1 MVKSLDN
8 CLPLSNAQSE
18 IWFAQQLD
26 VTNPIFN
33 TGEYTE
39 IQGEIDLLKFKE
51 AIRQTIL
58 EVESLHVS
66 FVETEDGICQT
77 VNKKPK
83 VTVDV
88 FDLSTESSPHDKA
101 IAWMKKDLK
110 VPTDLKQGPLFK
122 EAIFQIAPDKYYWYQ
137 RIHHIA
143 VDGFSFSLI
152 SRRVAQIYSS
162 IMKNI
167 DYKKGKLDSFS
178 LMIEEDI
185 EYRSSS
191 QYKEDKHFWE
201 KRFVD
206 QPEATSLSKES
217 TKISTEFIRETQ
229 FLNSVDLDK
238 LKESAINSGVNWAD
252 IFIAA
257 TGAYLHRITDSKEV
271 VLGLPVMCR
280 LGSKSLRIPG
290 MMMNLLP
297 LRLSIDSQMSLLDI
311 AKQVSTKINEIKK
324 HQRYRSEQIRRDLKL
339 LSDNQRLYGPIINVM
354 PFDYNLSFDGKR
366 GITHN
371 LSAGPIE
378 DISINVYYRANGQD
392 LRIDMDA
399 NPSVYRQ
406 DELKS
411 HLQRWMK
418 YINNV
423 NIDFLG
429 EPIKSIEVLSEDE
442 RNEILYQFNNT
453 KMEYPRNRTIHQLF
467 EEQVC
472 RTPNQLA
479 AVYENEKITYEELN
493 KRANQLARRLQEKG
507 VQPNQLIGIMV
518 ERSIEMI
525 VGILGILKSGGAY
538 VPIDPEYP
546 KERIEYILKDSNV
559 NILLTQNSLLENV
572 QYKGSVLN
580 LNEEENYSLN
590 VSNLEFLGHPSDL
603 AYVIYTSGTTGK
615 PKGVMVEHHGL
626 CNLKEYFKE
635 KIKMSE
641 EDRVLQFASL
651 SFDAAC
657 WEILMSLLI
666 GSSLYIPK
674 KQTILDYQLFIKY
687 MNENKITMALLP
699 PTYLSQIKPSD
710 LPSLE
715 KLITGGSAPTLELIE
730 KWRKYVTYINAY
742 GPTED
747 SIMTTVWIGNEE
759 FEGSTVPIGR
769 PIANH
774 NVYILNQN
782 TQLQPIGIAGELCVS
797 GEGIARGYLNLMELT
812 EEKFIDN
819 PFVQGEK
826 LYRTGDLAMWLPDGN
841 IKYLGRIDHQVKI
854 RGYRVEIGEVESA
867 ISNIKGV
874 QDTYVIDHTNS
885 NGDKALCAYYVAER
899 VFTVSEIKEY
909 LADQLPNYM
918 IPSYFISLEEIPVTP
933 NGKVDRKKL
942 PIPDENLDTGT
953 VYVGPRNTVEQELID
968 VWKSVLGIKKIG
980 ILDNFYDL
988 GGDSIKAIQVSSR
1001 SLQKGYKIEIS
1012 NLLKF
1017 PTISQLSNYVEPV
1030 TNIAEQGEVKGIVP
1044 LTPIQ
1049 SWFFET
1055 EFVNQYFNQ
1064 AMMLYQTERFNIE
1077 ILKKV
1082 MTHLVKHHDVLR
1094 TKFNKKEDNV
1104 EAEIY
1109 GMEADELF
1117 SLEVF
1122 NLEGVQKP
1130 SSIIES
1136 KANIIQSSIH
1146 IEKGPLVKLGLF
1158 QCDDGD
1164 HLLIVIHHL
1173 VIDLV
1178 SWRILL
1184 EDIRTAYDQ
1193 GLNGRDIELPN
1204 KTDSFKLWAEK
1215 LVEYA
1220 NSPVLEQERMY
1231 WDNIEHSQTEKVPVD
1246 YEENNILND
1255 SNDVFTIEIDKEETE
1270 KLIKQSNR
1278 AYHTEINDLLL
1289 TALGEA
1295 VHNWS
1300 GMTKILVNLEGHGR
1314 EDILK
1319 GVDVTRTV
1327 GWFTSQFPVL
1337 LTVESKTGIADRI
1350 KTIKECIREIP
1361 NKGIGYGILRYLSKN
1376 KRETSNYL
1384 NPEISFNYFG
1394 QMDQDFEN
1402 NAFRMSSYCTGKTM
1416 DEKTK
1421 RLYKLN
1427 IHGVVQN
1434 EKLIFEIDYSKANYQ
1449 RDTIE
1454 KLGEYFKKSLK
1465 AIIQHCVCK
1474 KESEITPSDL
1484 TLKGLSLKE
1493 LEKIICNTKHI
1504 GEIENIYNLTPMQK
1518 GMLFHS
1524 LIDDDNGSYF
1534 EQMAFDLKGELQV
1547 GAFRKSIEMLV
1558 KRHEILR
1565 TNVYPFRN
1573 NEYVQIVYK
1582 DKKVHCDYKDIR
1594 NENQDAYIKSYMD
1607 FNKSNGFNLEEDTLL
1622 KIAIFKIDEQK
1633 HRVIFSF
1640 PHIIMDGWCMPLIL
1654 KEWLEHYDMIIGNK
1668 TINPTMVTPYSRYID
1683 WLNKRDVDAAS
1694 NYWQSYLADYED
1706 QTFIPNEKIQTGSD
1720 FYNKDMVVCNLSE
1733 DVTKKLQE
1741 LAIRS
1746 RVTLNTVMQTIWGVL
1761 LQKYNNTQDVVF
1773 GSVVSGRPEEI
1784 PGIETMIGLFINTIP
1799 IRVRNEKD
1807 MNFMELMK
1815 SVQKSAIESKLYD
1828 TYPLYEIQLK
1838 TEQKQGLIHHIM
1850 LFENYPVKQKSNQ
1863 AADGSN
1869 KISIENF
1876 QGEEQTNYNFN
1887 IKVIPGRELRIQFDY
1902 NTNAYERSS
1911 IQCIGNHLITLINQI
1926 IEKPEVSIGM
1936 LNIITEEE
1944 KTQILKVFNDTK
1956 MDYPNDKT
1964 IHELFEEQVELTPE
1978 QIALVFGEQKLTYK
1992 QLNERANQLARTL
2005 RAKGVTENQLVAIMT
2020 DRSIEMIVGILGILK
2035 SGGVYVPIDPD
2046 YPEDRKKFLLQDSG
2060 TKLLL
2065 IQQHLKN
2072 SISFKGQV
2080 LDLSQEESYDENVNN
2095 LESIVG
2101 PNSLAYVIYTSG
2113 TTGKPKGVMLEHH
2126 GLCNLQLYFKNTLQM
2141 NESDRVAQF
2150 ANLSFDASLWEIFS
2164 AFFSGATLYIPN
2176 KSEVLDYALFEQ
2188 FIIKHG
2194 ITALSLTPAYA
2205 IYLDPKKLPTLEKVV
2220 TSGSSSSGELVNKWK
2235 KHVLY
2240 INGYGPTENTICTS
2254 TWLST
2259 EGYNNKLIPI
2269 GKPIQNHNMYIV
2281 DANTNL
2287 QPIGVAGEICLSGVG
2302 LAKGYLNREDLT
2314 SEKFIDNPFIS
2325 GERMYRTGDL
2335 ARWLPDGNIE
2345 FLGRIDHQVK
2355 IRGYRIEIGELEEVL
2370 LNIKSMQEV
2379 IVVPHEDE
2387 TGNKALCAYYV
2398 ATQSYSVSEIRK
2410 ILSKELPN
2418 YMMPSYFVQLSEMP
2432 LTTNGKIDRKAL
2444 PKPDT
2449 MQLGEGYVSPRTPV
2463 EIQLAEI
2470 WGEVLGLQRVG
2481 VNDNFFDL
2489 GGHSLKLL
2497 QLIQCINEK
2506 MNGTIT
2512 YKEVIQ
2518 SPTIELLALQLMK
2531 QGTKPKD
2538 EVEFIPLSN
2547 KGKFNVFCFPTG
2559 FGLGM
2564 TFIEM
2569 ARLLEQDFNVYVTDF
2584 MDCCANYNKMLDEY
2598 VEGILKIQEEGP
2610 YILLGYCAG
2619 GNLAFEVAKVMES
2632 KGKHISDI
2640 IMLDTTIRNKEVN
2653 EMFEN
2658 KASYL
2663 ELEHTNIPEWATTP
2677 YAQNKYNKFRKYL
2690 GQLDNKN
2697 MVQANIHNLTVDTIT
2712 NLYKKE
2718 WANHTVKEYV
2728 EYEGIG
2734 THDELLDP
2742 EFIDYNVEIIN
2753 RVLTQITMAK
2763 VLN

>member
-1 MVKSLDN
+1 MVKSLDS

-18 IWFAQQLD
+18 IWFSQQLD

-39 IQGEIDLLKFKE
+39 IHGEINLLKFEE

-58 EVESLHVS
+58 EVGSLHVS
-66 FVETEDGICQT
+66 FVENENGIYQT
-77 VNKKPK
+77 VNKSPK
-83 VTVDV
+83 VTIDV
-88 FDLSTESSPHDKA
+88 FDLSKESAPHEKA
-101 IAWMKKDLK
+101 LAWMKKDLQ
-110 VPTDLKQGPLFK
+110 VPTDLKNGPLFK

-152 SRRVAQIYSS
+152 SRRVAQIYSG

-167 DYKKGKLDSFS
+167 DYKKDKLGSFS
-178 LMIEEDI
+178 LMIEEDTD
-185 EYRSSS
+185 YRSSS
-191 QYKEDKHFWE
+191 RYEEDKQFWGN
-201 KRFVD
+201 RFTD
-206 QPEATSLSKES
+206 QPEAISLSKEAAKTS
-217 TKISTEFIRETQ
+217 TDFIRETE
-229 FLNSVDLDK
+229 FLKSVNLEK
-238 LKESAINSGVNWAD
+238 LKESATNAGVNWAD

-257 TGAYLHRITDSKEV
+257 TGAYLHRVTDSKEV
-271 VLGLPVMCR
+271 ILGLPVMCR

-311 AKQVSTKINEIKK
+311 AKQVSTEIKEIKK

-354 PFDYNLSFDGKR
+354 PFDYNVSFDGNR

-378 DISINVYYRANGQD
+378 DVSINVYYRADGQD

-399 NPSVYRQ
+399 NPDVYRQ

-411 HLQRWMK
+411 HLHRWMK
-418 YINNV
+418 YIKNM

-429 EPIKSIEVLSEDE
+429 QPIKSIEVLSEEE
-442 RNEILYQFNNT
+442 RNEILYEFNNT

-472 RTPNQLA
+472 RMPNQLA
-479 AVYENEKITYEELN
+479 VVYENQKITYEELN

-507 VQPNQLIGIMV
+507 VQTNQLIGIMV

-559 NILLTQNSLLENV
+559 SILLTQNSLLDNV
-572 QYKGSVLN
+572 QYEGSVLN
-580 LNEEENYSLN
+580 LNEEKNYSLDC
-590 VSNLEFLGHPSDL
+590 SNLEFLGQPSDL

-615 PKGVMVEHHGL
+615 PKGVMVEHQGL
-626 CNLKEYFKE
+626 CNLKAYFKE
-635 KIKMSE
+635 QIKMSE
-641 EDRVLQFASL
+641 KDRVLQFASL

-674 KQTILDYQLFIKY
+674 KLTILDYQLFLKY

-699 PTYLSQIKPSD
+699 PTYLSQIEPSD

-730 KWRKYVTYINAY
+730 KWRKHVTYINAY

-747 SIMTTVWIGNEE
+747 SIMTTVWVGKEE
-759 FEGSTVPIGR
+759 LEDSTVPIGR

-812 EEKFIDN
+812 AEKFIDN
-819 PFVQGEK
+819 PFVPGEK
-826 LYRTGDLAMWLPDGN
+826 IYRTGDLAMWLPDGN

-867 ISNIKGV
+867 ISNIKGIK
-874 QDTYVIDHTNS
+874 DTYVNDYSNS
-885 NGDKALCAYYVAER
+885 NGDKALCAYYVAENL
-899 VFTVSEIKEY
+899 FTVSEIKEK
-909 LADQLPNYM
+909 LAGQLPNYM
-918 IPSYFISLEEIPVTP
+918 IPSYFISLEAMPVTP
-933 NGKVDRKKL
+933 NGKVDRNAL
-942 PIPDENLDTGT
+942 PLPDENLDTGT
-953 VYVGPRNTVEQELID
+953 VYVEPRNTVEQELVD
-968 VWKSVLGIKKIG
+968 VWKSVLGIKRIG

-1001 SLQKGYKIEIS
+1001 SLQRGYKIEIS

-1017 PTISQLSNYVEPV
+1017 PTISQLSNYVEIV
-1030 TNIAEQGEVKGIVP
+1030 TNIAEQGEITGTSP

-1055 EFVNQYFNQ
+1055 AFVNQYFNQ
-1064 AMMLYQTERFNIE
+1064 AMMLYQTERFDIE
-1077 ILKKV
+1077 ILQKV
-1082 MTHLVKHHDVLR
+1082 ISNLVQHHDVLR
-1094 TKFNKKEDNV
+1094 ARFNKKDDDI

-1109 GMEADELF
+1109 GMDDGDLF

-1122 NLEGVQKP
+1122 NIEGVQNP

-1136 KANIIQSSIH
+1136 TANLIQSSMH

-1193 GLNGRDIELPN
+1193 GLNGKEIELPR
-1204 KTDSFKLWAEK
+1204 KTDAFKLWAEK

-1220 NSPVLEQERMY
+1220 DSSVLDQERIY
-1231 WDNIEHSQTEKVPVD
+1231 WDKIEQSQPDNVPVD
-1246 YEENNILND
+1246 YEQNKVLNNYNE
-1255 SNDVFTIEIDKEETE
+1255 VFTIDLDKNETE
-1270 KLIKQSNR
+1270 NLLKQANR

-1319 GVDVTRTV
+1319 NVDVTRTV
-1327 GWFTSQFPVL
+1327 GWFTTQFPVIL
-1337 LTVESKTGIADRI
+1337 PVEPNTDISERI
-1350 KTIKECIREIP
+1350 KTIKEEIREIP

-1376 KRETSNYL
+1376 QRELSNYL
-1384 NPEISFNYFG
+1384 IPEISFNYFG

-1402 NAFRMSSYCTGKTM
+1402 NAFRMSSYCTGRTM

-1434 EKLIFEIDYSKANYQ
+1434 GKLIFEIDYSKAHYQ

-1454 KLGEYFKKSLK
+1454 KLGEYFKNSLK
-1465 AIIQHCVCK
+1465 SIIQHCVCK

-1484 TLKGLSLKE
+1484 TLKGINVKE
-1493 LEKIICNTKHI
+1493 LEKIIQNTKHI
-1504 GEIENIYNLTPMQK
+1504 GKTEDIYNLTPMQK

-1524 LIDDDNGSYF
+1524 LVDDNNGSYF
-1534 EQMAFDLKGELQV
+1534 EQMSFDLKGELQV
-1547 GAFRKSIEMLV
+1547 EAFIQSIEMLV

-1582 DKKVHCDYKDIR
+1582 DKKVQCDYKDIS

-1607 FNKSNGFNLEEDTLL
+1607 LNKSRGFNLEEDTLL

-1633 HRVIFSF
+1633 HRVVFSF

-1654 KEWLEHYDMIIGNK
+1654 KEWMEHYDMICGNK
-1668 TINPTMVTPYSRYID
+1668 TINLTMVTPYSQYID
-1683 WLNKRDVDAAS
+1683 WLNERDIDAAS
-1694 NYWQSYLADYED
+1694 NYWQAYLTDYED
-1706 QTFIPNEKIQTGSD
+1706 QTFIPNEKIKTGSN
-1720 FYNKDMVVCNLSE
+1720 FYNKDMVVCNVSE
-1733 DVTKKLQE
+1733 DITKKLQE
-1741 LAIRS
+1741 LAIRN
-1746 RVTLNTVMQTIWGVL
+1746 RVTLNTVMQTIWGIL

-1799 IRVRNEKD
+1799 IRVRSEKD
-1807 MNFMELMK
+1807 MTAIELMQ
-1815 SVQKSAIESKLYD
+1815 SVQKSAIESKQYD

-1838 TEQKQGLIHHIM
+1838 TEQKQNLIHHIM
-1850 LFENYPVKQKSNQ
+1850 LFENYPVKQEDKQGVN
-1863 AADGSN
+1863 GSN
-1869 KISIENF
+1869 KIRIENF
-1876 QGEEQTNYNFN
+1876 QGEEQTNYDFN
-1887 IKVIPGRELRIQFDY
+1887 IKVIPGRELQVQFDY
-1902 NTNAYERSS
+1902 NTNAYERSN
-1911 IQCIGNHLITLINQI
+1911 IQRIGNHFITLINQI
-1926 IEKPEVSIGM
+1926 IQKPEMAIDM

-1944 KTQILKVFNDTK
+1944 KTQILEVFNDTK
-1956 MDYPNDKT
+1956 MNYPKDKT

-1978 QIALVFGEQKLTYK
+1978 QIAVVFGEQKLTYK
-1992 QLNERANQLARTL
+1992 QLNQRSNQLARTL

-2020 DRSIEMIVGILGILK
+2020 ERSIEMIVGILGILK

-2046 YPEDRKKFLLQDSG
+2046 YPEDRKKFLLEDSG

-2065 IQQHLKN
+2065 LQQHLKN
-2072 SISFKGQV
+2072 SISFEGQV
-2080 LDLSQEESYDENVNN
+2080 LDLSEEESYDENVTS
-2095 LESIVG
+2095 LETIVG

-2141 NESDRVAQF
+2141 NGNDRVAQF

-2164 AFFSGATLYIPN
+2164 AFFSGATLYVPN

-2188 FIIKHG
+2188 FIINHG

-2205 IYLDPKKLPTLEKVV
+2205 IYLDPKKLPTLKKVV

-2235 KHVLY
+2235 DYVLY

-2281 DANTNL
+2281 NANKNL

-2314 SEKFIDNPFIS
+2314 SEKFINNPFVS

-2355 IRGYRIEIGELEEVL
+2355 IRGYRIEVGEVEEAL
-2370 LNIKSMQEV
+2370 LNIESMQEA

-2432 LTTNGKIDRKAL
+2432 LTPNGKIDRKAL

-2449 MQLGEGYVSPRTPV
+2449 MQLGEGYVSARTPV

-2470 WGEVLGLQRVG
+2470 WGEVLGLKHVG
-2481 VNDNFFDL
+2481 VCDNFFDL

-2497 QLIQCINEK
+2497 QLIQCINKK
-2506 MNGTIT
+2506 MNSMIS
-2512 YKEVIQ
+2512 YKDVIQ

-2569 ARLLEQDFNVYVTDF
+2569 ARLLEQDFNIYVTDF
-2584 MDCCANYNKMLDEY
+2584 MDHCSNYKNMLEEY
-2598 VEGILKIQEEGP
+2598 VEGILNIQEEGP

-2619 GNLAFEVAKVMES
+2619 GNLAFEIAKVMES

-2640 IMLDTTIRNKEVN
+2640 IMLDTTIRNKEIN

-2690 GQLDNKN
+2690 GQLDNKDT
-2697 MVQANIHNLTVDTIT
+2697 VQANIHNLTVDTIT
-2712 NLYKKE
+2712 NSYKKK
-2718 WANHTVKEYV
+2718 WANHTIKEYV
-2728 EYEGIG
+2728 EYAGIG

-2742 EFIDYNVEIIN
+2742 EFIDYNVEIIK
-2753 RVLTQITMAK
+2753 RILTQITMAK
-2763 VLN
+2763 VLK